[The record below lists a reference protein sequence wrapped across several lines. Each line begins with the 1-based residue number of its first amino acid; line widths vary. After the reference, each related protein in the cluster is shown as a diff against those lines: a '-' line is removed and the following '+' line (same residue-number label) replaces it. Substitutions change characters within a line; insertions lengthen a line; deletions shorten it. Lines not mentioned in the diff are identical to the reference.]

1 MVIILGPRRPPRIRL
16 TNAAGARQW
25 FDNHPVE
32 ALVSHTQAPLDD
44 TPRAIS
50 VRITTDGDAQAQAR
64 LRHVRFGIFDPQAAF
79 KTEFRQRIMG
89 ELLQFGV
96 NHFPLFG
103 HGRQLR
109 ITVTFCVLRMRK
121 GIDNMLKLI
130 MDVLEGPVY
139 GNDANVTFI
148 VASKIQA
155 IDPDEA
161 STDITVDEVWL

>member
-1 MVIILGPRRPPRIRL
+1 
-16 TNAAGARQW
+16 
-25 FDNHPVE
+25 
-32 ALVSHTQAPLDD
+32 
-44 TPRAIS
+44 
-50 VRITTDGDAQAQAR
+50 
-64 LRHVRFGIFDPQAAF
+64 
-79 KTEFRQRIMG
+79 MG

-96 NHFPLFG
+96 NHFP
-103 HGRQLR
+103 GRQLR

-121 GIDNMLKLI
+121 DIDNMLKLI